1 MQLLTLHSNMYFKP
15 GLIFSLLFFVTSLQS
30 QTSTEEL
37 MGYYMSPG
45 GNSIF
50 KFYKEANKYYA
61 KPVWMKRPSRLDTL
75 NPDKSKHTR
84 KILGSVLLW
93 DFEFDGKNTW
103 TNGHIYDANK
113 GKTYKAKMSR
123 DKKGNVVLRGYVG
136 LRILGKT
143 EYFVKVDFKE

>member
-1 MQLLTLHSNMYFKP
+1 MFVRLKIILSFLVLSLSF
-15 GLIFSLLFFVTSLQS
+15 FSQNH
-30 QTSTEEL
+30 TEEL
-37 MGYYMSPG
+37 LGYYSSPG

-50 KFYKEANKYYA
+50 KFYKHNNKYFA
-61 KPVWMKRPSRLDTL
+61 KPVWMKRPERLDEL
-75 NPDKSKHTR
+75 NPDKTKHTR

-113 GKTYKAKMSR
+113 GKTYKAKITR
-123 DKKGNVVLRGYVG
+123 DKEGNLSLRGYVG
-136 LRILGKT
+136 IRLIGKT